1 MTPSRRPAARPD
13 RSLTTVTV
21 SLRTRG
27 GHRLAFRL
35 DDAVLYPRAV
45 AWNRLLVADRFRAA
59 GDADRAGRGRIAD
72 EREPQATR
80 ALRELAGD
88 APRRRLDELLDAAV
102 EAGVLQV
109 EIDWLGDRTGYA
121 ARLLPWEEIVAL
133 ATRSRRRRS
142 GRRVVVVRWLR
153 GLDRP
158 PSAAGAAVVA
168 ATEDAAAADF
178 AVDTEALLVRRALTQ
193 AGMDPG
199 PVGDRGRVLTV
210 DSPRALERRLAACPA
225 VVHFMLR
232 SVDRGLVYTAA
243 EQRASERHDARSPAA
258 GRRRGLR
265 PRDRGPAL
273 ETLLGAGRPAIVA
286 FSSCYTGRRLAPRT
300 VAAGAAVAVGFHQ
313 EVDDANLPGFF
324 APFYERVL
332 ADGDVVGAAAAALD
346 ANRGQPDH
354 DGLGAVTI
362 WSDRDLLARPAS
374 GRHREPAAPRATPT
388 AAAAEPTLLFDCA
401 VEAALNYA
409 VLHNSHGGIFRRF
422 MVTRLAPDAT
432 APEAAA
438 PLEVVVRLDTG
449 AGPPAECRFIEPAPT
464 AAGSRIDLARLVSL
478 PLGAELLRQRRE
490 ATRATVEVMVG
501 RAGRTLF
508 HITRPVPLL
517 PCDEWRD
524 DRAGRHFLPSFIFP
538 RDPAVR
544 TILAAAGAHLRAI
557 ADDPAAAFDGYQRG
571 GDGGTGRAVD
581 AQAQAIWWA
590 AQEGFG
596 IDYAEP
602 PPTYTAASQRLRTPE
617 EILRGRRAT
626 CIELSLLLAS
636 CFEHVGLE
644 PVILLTRGHALCG
657 YWSSPQSRERF
668 AGDVAADDAQP
679 PEDRGSSGERLG
691 GMTSRRDVIEPW
703 MLAEPW
709 HLRRIVRAAEER
721 QLVPVEAT
729 GLARKQ
735 GFRAAVAVA
744 RELLAG
750 LADDDFD
757 GMLDVHAARGHGV
770 TPLPIIT
777 EGPAA

>member
-35 DDAVLYPRAV
+35 DDTVLYPRAV

-80 ALRELAGD
+80 ALCELAGN

-286 FSSCYTGRRLAPRT
+286 FARRLLPDLLRAYGLCVRTGFGAVQPAPS
-300 VAAGAAVAVGFHQ
+300 GAACCANQATAATCQHALSALRRAVGGLAGPLKPKDRETFHK
-313 EVDDANLPGFF
+313 V
-324 APFYERVL
+324 VL
-332 ADGDVVGAAAAALD
+332 AAT
-346 ANRGQPDH
+346 NEE
-354 DGLGAVTI
+354 
-362 WSDRDLLARPAS
+362 ARERYAS
-374 GRHREPAAPRATPT
+374 
-388 AAAAEPTLLFDCA
+388 
-401 VEAALNYA
+401 
-409 VLHNSHGGIFRRF
+409 
-422 MVTRLAPDAT
+422 
-432 APEAAA
+432 
-438 PLEVVVRLDTG
+438 VVR
-449 AGPPAECRFIEPAPT
+449 
-464 AAGSRIDLARLVSL
+464 SL
-478 PLGAELLRQRRE
+478 
-490 ATRATVEVMVG
+490 
-501 RAGRTLF
+501 
-508 HITRPVPLL
+508 
-517 PCDEWRD
+517 
-524 DRAGRHFLPSFIFP
+524 
-538 RDPAVR
+538 
-544 TILAAAGAHLRAI
+544 
-557 ADDPAAAFDGYQRG
+557 
-571 GDGGTGRAVD
+571 
-581 AQAQAIWWA
+581 
-590 AQEGFG
+590 
-596 IDYAEP
+596 
-602 PPTYTAASQRLRTPE
+602 
-617 EILRGRRAT
+617 
-626 CIELSLLLAS
+626 IEL
-636 CFEHVGLE
+636 
-644 PVILLTRGHALCG
+644 
-657 YWSSPQSRERF
+657 
-668 AGDVAADDAQP
+668 
-679 PEDRGSSGERLG
+679 
-691 GMTSRRDVIEPW
+691 
-703 MLAEPW
+703 
-709 HLRRIVRAAEER
+709 HL
-721 QLVPVEAT
+721 
-729 GLARKQ
+729 
-735 GFRAAVAVA
+735 
-744 RELLAG
+744 
-750 LADDDFD
+750 
-757 GMLDVHAARGHGV
+757 
-770 TPLPIIT
+770 
-777 EGPAA
+777 